1 MYAFVRETEQQRY
14 MVILNFA
21 KAQSK
26 IKLTGRIG
34 KWVAG
39 THSTHGSGEPPE
51 AGELAL
57 APYEGRVYEILRGDA

>member
-1 MYAFVRETEQQRY
+1 M
-14 MVILNFA
+14 LDGL
-21 KAQSK
+21 
-26 IKLTGRIG
+26 LTLSRAIDAVNTRIG

-51 AGELAL
+51 AVELAL